1 MVGKIFLGVF
11 MQVSLEEITIW
22 IGRLNKENHHHQCKW
37 RSSNPLRTRI
47 EQKCRGRANS
57 LSEVRHPSSPA
68 LSIEP
73 PDSQVF
79 KLGGSLSWWLRQ
91 WRICLQCG
99 RPWFS
104 PWVGKIP
111 WRRKRLPIPIFL
123 PGEFHGQRKLS
134 GYHPWGH
141 KELDMTEQ
149 LTLSLFL
156 FLGVFRRGLELLH

>member
-11 MQVSLEEITIW
+11 MQMSLEEISIW

-37 RSSNPLRTRI
+37 RSSNPLRARI

-57 LSEVRHPSSPA
+57 LSELRHPSSPA
-68 LSIEP
+68 LSIKP

-99 RPWFS
+99 RPWFN

-123 PGEFHGQRKLS
+123 PGEFHGQRSLV
-134 GYHPWGH
+134 GYSPWGT
-141 KELDMTEQ
+141 KSQRWLDDWATE
-149 LTLSLFL
+149 
-156 FLGVFRRGLELLH
+156 HI

>member
-11 MQVSLEEITIW
+11 MQMSLEEISIW
-22 IGRLNKENHHHQCKW
+22 IGRLNKENHHHQCRW
-37 RSSNPLRTRI
+37 RSSNPLRARI

-57 LSEVRHPSSPA
+57 LSELRHPSSPA
-68 LSIEP
+68 LSIKP

-123 PGEFHGQRKLS
+123 PGEFHGQRSLV
-134 GYHPWGH
+134 GYSSWDH
-141 KELDMTEQ
+141 KELDTTEW
-149 LTLSLFL
+149 LALSL
-156 FLGVFRRGLELLH
+156 VFAFNYC

>member
-11 MQVSLEEITIW
+11 MQMSLEEISIW

-37 RSSNPLRTRI
+37 RSSNPLRARI

-57 LSEVRHPSSPA
+57 LSELRHPSSPA
-68 LSIEP
+68 LSIKP

-99 RPWFS
+99 RPWFN

-123 PGEFHGQRKLS
+123 PGEFHGQRRLL
-134 GYHPWGH
+134 GYHSWGH

-149 LTLSLFL
+149 LTLSPFL
-156 FLGVFRRGLELLH
+156 VLGVFRRGLELLH